1 MKISKILINSLFIPI
16 FLFSFYSTPDARKF
30 QKEDKTSK
38 EKDEAIE
45 KLEEE
50 VKKLRELIN
59 IQHFRVNFE
68 RAVHKEN
75 RKKYLIDDK
84 ETLLDM
90 HIKLFHSFGK
100 IHGYVVFKSSQND
113 HGIIDNAKLKIV
125 LFSDEGNYKKIFYY
139 KLSKDDFKELVLYRG
154 DVIIAYPID
163 KIDYGERDIK
173 EGSVV
178 NVEAECL
185 HLKTST
191 GIKVY

>member
-1 MKISKILINSLFIPI
+1 MKTSKIFTNLLLIPI
-16 FLFSFYSTPDARKF
+16 FIFSLYSSPNALKF
-30 QKEDKTSK
+30 QKEDKSIK

-59 IQHFRVNFE
+59 IQHYRVNYE
-68 RAVHKEN
+68 RAVYKEN

-100 IHGYVVFKSSQND
+100 IHGYVLFKSSQND

-125 LFSDEGNYKKIFYY
+125 LFSDKGNDRKIFYY
-139 KLSKDDFKELVLYRG
+139 NISKDGFKELVLYRG

-163 KIDYGERDIK
+163 KIDYGERDMKKDSI
-173 EGSVV
+173 V

-185 HLKTST
+185 HLKAST
-191 GIKVY
+191 GIKVN